1 MNTLPVKES
10 IGLDEVHRVMQ
21 KDITSRSMEQK
32 LWYNLKYDKE
42 ILMPIEIAVDIR
54 MRFKGNPKH

>member
-1 MNTLPVKES
+1 
-10 IGLDEVHRVMQ
+10 
-21 KDITSRSMEQK
+21 MEQK